1 MIIDTINL
9 KNKTV
14 FHEVNNNENYN
25 SLSVMDYSTNKQ
37 GKHQKINNGLTS
49 VIDYYPINDNQ
60 LLLSYC
66 PSVIKKITLKVLT
79 LEGTYID
86 NGPSFTI
93 DSDTTP
99 SKISITHLSNNF
111 FVIFYNDYKNSKGK
125 YVIVKIDN
133 IQISTVSS
141 GYFIDGNIE
150 ELNVVNVID
159 NEIALFF
166 QYKQTGTV
174 QLLEFKKD
182 SQEKLIKKEEAIF
195 FQKSNLKNLT
205 IKKIKDYYV
214 MGFINSNHMLCL
226 KILNVDTTIKFTH
239 GIQYN
244 QPIKNDFYQMFAI
257 DNEMILCYFNNT
269 VQIINL
275 INGQMIQPEN
285 L

>member
-1 MIIDTINL
+1 MIINTIDL
-9 KNKTV
+9 KDKTV
-14 FHEVNNNENYN
+14 FHEVNRDENFN
-25 SLSVMDYSTNKQ
+25 SFSVMDYQTNKQ
-37 GKHQKINNGLTS
+37 GKHQKVNNGLTP

-66 PSVIKKITLKVLT
+66 PSVINKIIIKVLT

-86 NGPSFTI
+86 NGPTFTI
-93 DSDTTP
+93 DSDTKP
-99 SKISITHLSNNF
+99 SKISITNLSNDF
-111 FVIFYNDYKNSKGK
+111 FIVFYNDYKNNKGK
-125 YVIVKIDN
+125 YVIIKVNNK
-133 IQISTVSS
+133 QISTVSS
-141 GYFIDGNIE
+141 GYFIDGDIE
-150 ELNVVNVID
+150 ELNVVNVIE

-166 QYKQTGTV
+166 EYKQTGMV
-174 QLLEFKKD
+174 QLLEFQKD
-182 SQEKLIKKEEAIF
+182 SQEKLVKKEEAIF

-226 KILNVDTTIKFTH
+226 KILNVEDTIKFTH

-244 QPIKNDFYQMFAI
+244 QSIKGDFFQMFAI